1 MNNKHLLQGCIPAM
15 VTPFQTSTAGN
26 ATVDYQ
32 SLTKLTE
39 HLINGN
45 VGGLCLLGTTGE
57 SVTINSAERTKIIQH
72 VVNTVNGRVPILLG
86 AGSNNTATTM
96 ELTKEGADLGVDAV
110 MIVTPYYNKPQ
121 ESFYIKHYETVA
133 NTSTLP
139 IIMYNIPSRTGVD
152 MTTKA
157 ILHLAQHPNI
167 IGIKEGADSLEKIAT
182 IISQTDNSFALYSA
196 SDSENLPILA
206 LGATGAIT
214 VLGNIV
220 PQNVAQICHHISKGN
235 LHKAQTE
242 YYKTLELSK
251 IIFRESSPAPTKLA
265 LTLMG
270 IIENEL
276 RAPLYTAS
284 QETEQLIRTELNK
297 LNLQLK

>member
-15 VTPFQTSTAGN
+15 VTPFQTSPAGN
-26 ATVDYQ
+26 STVDYK

-45 VGGLCLLGTTGE
+45 VGGICLLGTTGE
-57 SVTINSAERTKIIQH
+57 SVTINSGERTKIIQH

-86 AGSNNTATTM
+86 SGSNNTATTI

-121 ESFYIKHYETVA
+121 ESFYIKHYETLA
-133 NTSTLP
+133 DTSTLP
-139 IIMYNIPSRTGVD
+139 VIMYNIPSRTGVD
-152 MTTKA
+152 MTTNA
-157 ILHLAQHPNI
+157 ITLLAQHTNI

-182 IISQTDNSFALYSA
+182 IISQTDDSFALYSA
-196 SDSENLPILA
+196 SDSTNLPILA

-220 PQNVAQICHHISKGN
+220 PQNVAQICQLISKGN
-235 LHKAQTE
+235 LHQAQTE
-242 YYKTLELSK
+242 YYKTLELAK

-284 QETEQLIRTELNK
+284 KETEQLIRTELNK